1 MPGRRRTARQRHPLA
16 LTSRKRTRSPVSEPF
31 RTDPFEPRMG
41 DRTAFPVA
49 ALLTYSGGHV
59 VENRAVRK
67 QQSILK
73 DHSDTTPLGRDKDAV
88 GTKVRAW

>member
-1 MPGRRRTARQRHPLA
+1 
-16 LTSRKRTRSPVSEPF
+16 
-31 RTDPFEPRMG
+31 MG